1 MFLIVIV
8 NINQYNESFYLC
20 EVIHIIGFKFEQRKK
35 VIKDQSETIILLHKS
50 KVKLLISSNS
60 SYAITLN
67 LLL

>member
-20 EVIHIIGFKFEQRKK
+20 EVIYIIGFKFEQRKK